1 MLDLPSP
8 IYQLVELIKAG
19 ADPDYAPRVEN
30 ISHDTLLASAHNQ
43 RLMPL
48 LAALLHAQRVDLPPD
63 VARRVA
69 QEPAVA
75 AIRGSKAFSEH
86 HRCEPNYEL
95 DSAELAALGRAAGQP
110 DIVRMKIGLANA
122 IFFLRDGAALQIS
135 NSQS

>member
-48 LAALLHAQRVDLPPD
+48 LRVRVRRCR
-63 VARRVA
+63 VARRLLLMGCA
-69 QEPAVA
+69 TCL
-75 AIRGSKAFSEH
+75 S
-86 HRCEPNYEL
+86 L
-95 DSAELAALGRAAGQP
+95 
-110 DIVRMKIGLANA
+110 
-122 IFFLRDGAALQIS
+122 
-135 NSQS
+135 